1 LVTNRSELT
10 RRLFRASLLASDTSI
25 EAALEP
31 VQLFEGICE
40 GGCDIGSRF
49 GVQPLGLDEPGTSG
63 GIL

>member
-49 GVQPLGLDEPGTSG
+49 AVQPLGLDEPGTSG